1 MDYNN
6 VTKEMFNI
14 FKSSAEATFGT
25 ISTLQN
31 QTERMA
37 NLLLD
42 QTATLQAEGRKH
54 LQEWLA
60 STKRSQEELKTA
72 YAKGM
77 NNITDILNGKGGLEQ
92 GDISPK
98 KKK

>member
-1 MDYNN
+1 MDYSN
-6 VTKEMFNI
+6 VTREMFNI

-42 QTATLQAEGRKH
+42 QAGTLQSEGRKH

-60 STKRSQEELKTA
+60 STKKSQEELKTA
-72 YAKGM
+72 YTKGM
-77 NNITDILNGKGGLEQ
+77 NSITEILSSKGMAED
-92 GDISPK
+92 GDAAK
-98 KKK
+98 KRK